1 MMFLNNFLY
10 AKKNRNGSNV
20 LKLYF
25 VWDFNNKKKKNY
37 ILIQDY
43 LYFLLVNS

>member
-1 MMFLNNFLY
+1 MIFLNNLQY
-10 AKKNRNGSNV
+10 AKKNRNGYKV
-20 LKLYF
+20 LKQYF